1 MEVTI
6 QSNGLKLFQVRG
18 KNNFVFIWRFQN
30 KVVSLHHQTE
40 TGKQMNKEAYKAL
53 KAIIDESVKKT
64 IREEFAHYMRLDEMA
79 RVGFNY

>member
-18 KNNFVFIWRFQN
+18 KNNFVFIWRFQH

-40 TGKQMNKEAYKAL
+40 TDKQIRKEVVDYRHTTGRFL
-53 KAIIDESVKKT
+53 T
-64 IREEFAHYMRLDEMA
+64 Y
-79 RVGFNY
+79 